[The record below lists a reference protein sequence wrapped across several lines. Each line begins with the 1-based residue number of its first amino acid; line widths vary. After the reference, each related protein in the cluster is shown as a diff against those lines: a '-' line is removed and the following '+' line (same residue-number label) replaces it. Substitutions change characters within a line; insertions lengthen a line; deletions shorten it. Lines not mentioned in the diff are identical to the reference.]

1 MDLSLLNL
9 LILGLA
15 AVGAGAV
22 NAIAGGGTLIT
33 FPTMVAM
40 GVPALN
46 ANVTNTVSLFPGY
59 LGGTLAQKADL
70 AGQGKRVRLLAPVG
84 VVGGLVGG
92 ILLLLSG
99 EAIFRALVPWLI
111 IMGSTLLL
119 FQDRIRG
126 WVVRRLT
133 SPEQT
138 HVSEVWSIGP
148 TFLAAVYGGY
158 FGAGL
163 SVILVAVLG
172 LVIHDNLTRINA
184 LKQAISLCVNLAAAI
199 FFVFSGKV
207 VWIAVPV
214 MMVGA
219 LLGGVLGGR
228 LASRIKAST
237 LRTVVVII
245 GYIVG
250 LIYLF
255 R

>member
-9 LILGLA
+9 LVLGLA

-40 GVPALN
+40 GVPPLN

-59 LGGTLAQKADL
+59 LGGTMAQRADL
-70 AGQGKRVRLLAPVG
+70 AGQRRRVRLLAPVG
-84 VVGGLVGG
+84 VVGGLAGG
-92 ILLLLSG
+92 ILLLLTG
-99 EAIFRALVPWLI
+99 EALFRILVPWLI
-111 IMGSTLLL
+111 IMASTLLL

-138 HVSEVWSIGP
+138 QVSEAWSIGP
-148 TFLAAVYGGY
+148 VFLASVYGGY

-163 SVILVAVLG
+163 SVILIAVLG

-184 LKQAISLCVNLAAAI
+184 LKQALSLCVNLAAAL

-207 VWIAVPV
+207 LWIAVPV
-214 MMVGA
+214 MMIGA

-228 LASRIKAST
+228 LASRVKAST
-237 LRTVVVII
+237 LRTIVVII
-245 GYIVG
+245 GYVVG
-250 LIYLF
+250 VIYLF

>member
-1 MDLSLLNL
+1 MDLNLVNL

-40 GVPALN
+40 GVPAVES
-46 ANVTNTVSLFPGY
+46 NVTNTVSLVPGY
-59 LGGTLAQKADL
+59 LGGTLAQRGDL
-70 AGQGKRVRLLAPVG
+70 AGQGKRLRLLAPIG
-84 VVGGLVGG
+84 VAGGLVGG
-92 ILLLLSG
+92 VLLMLSG
-99 EAIFRALVPWLI
+99 EAVFRALVPWLI
-111 IMGSTLLL
+111 ILASTLLL
-119 FQDRIRG
+119 LQDTIRR
-126 WVVRRLT
+126 WVVARLRK
-133 SPEQT
+133 PEET
-138 HVSEVWSIGP
+138 HTNEAWVIGP
-148 TFLAAVYGGY
+148 VFLASIYGGY

-163 SVILVAVLG
+163 SVILIAVLG

-214 MMVGA
+214 MMIGA
-219 LLGGVLGGR
+219 LVGGVLGGKV
-228 LASRIKAST
+228 ASRIKAST
-237 LRTVVVII
+237 LRAVVVTI

-250 LIYLF
+250 IIYLF

>member
-1 MDLSLLNL
+1 MDLNLANL

-33 FPTMVAM
+33 FPTMIAM
-40 GVPALN
+40 GVPAVES
-46 ANVTNTVSLFPGY
+46 NVTNTVSLFPGY
-59 LGGTLAQKADL
+59 LGGTLAQRGDL
-70 AGQGKRVRLLAPVG
+70 AGQGKRLRLLAPVG
-84 VVGGLVGG
+84 IVGGLVGG
-92 ILLLLSG
+92 ILLTLSG

-111 IMGSTLLL
+111 ILASTLLL
-119 FQDRIRG
+119 LQDRIRRL
-126 WVVRRLT
+126 VVQRLRK
-133 SPEQT
+133 PEET
-138 HVSEVWSIGP
+138 HTNEAWSIAP
-148 TFLAAVYGGY
+148 VFLASIYGGY

-184 LKQAISLCVNLAAAI
+184 LKQAIALCVNLAAAI

-214 MMVGA
+214 MMIGA
-219 LLGGVLGGR
+219 LLGGVLGGKV
-228 LASRIKAST
+228 ASRIKAST
-237 LRTVVVII
+237 LRAVVVTI
-245 GYIVG
+245 GFIVG
-250 LIYLF
+250 IIYLI

>member
-9 LILGLA
+9 VILGLA

-40 GVPALN
+40 GVPPLN

-59 LGGTLAQKADL
+59 LGGTMAQRADL
-70 AGQGKRVRLLAPVG
+70 AGQRRRVRLLAPVG
-84 VVGGLVGG
+84 VIGGLVGG
-92 ILLLLSG
+92 ILLLLTG
-99 EAIFRALVPWLI
+99 EAIFKALVPWLI
-111 IMGSTLLL
+111 IMAATLLL

-133 SPEQT
+133 SPERT
-138 HVSEVWSIGP
+138 HVNEAWSIGP
-148 TFLAAVYGGY
+148 VFLASVYGGY

-163 SVILVAVLG
+163 SVILIAVLG
-172 LVIHDNLTRINA
+172 LVIHDNLTRLNA
-184 LKQAISLCVNLAAAI
+184 LKQAISLCVNLAAAL

-219 LLGGVLGGR
+219 LLGGVVGGR

-245 GYIVG
+245 GYAVG
-250 LIYLF
+250 VIYLF